1 MHWTSGI
8 EVGLRLIAWTW
19 VRRLLEGWDGAR
31 ALFEDNEEALAQI
44 WWHQHYLANFRSRGS
59 SANNHVIAEA
69 AGQLVGG
76 LAFGWFEESEGWAR
90 QASQLLQDELTKN
103 TFPSGV
109 NREMAFDYHGFVAEL
124 GPPGRSRGGAGA
136 AIRSPRPPGRR
147 CVAWSTWRPPWSTRR
162 IGLPAREIATMAGP
176 WFWDQPRTT
185 GGRACWRWA
194 GRCSAHRTGGQRR
207 RRTRSASWWR
217 RWPEIKLNW
226 GGLPGAPATSTTP
239 VSPSCAAPTSDGPE
253 IWCRCDG
260 GPHGFLSI
268 AAHAHAD
275 ALSVEVRHAGVEIL
289 VDPGTYCYGSE
300 PDWRSYFKSTLGH
313 NTVEIANRDQS
324 RSGGPTLWI
333 RGART
338 RLVNLDTDH
347 SGDLRS
353 WSAEH
358 DGYTSLDPPASHQ
371 RTVRLESAHRR
382 IEITDEIRTAGA
394 HPIRL
399 AFHLG
404 PTVRAE
410 LDDHAVAL
418 RWDSGEPSRESAT
431 LQLPAG
437 LHWTLVRAST
447 HPILGWYSR
456 GFGQKEPTTTVLGEG
471 TCAGSRQFQ
480 TVLQFAPST

>member
-1 MHWTSGI
+1 MVAPTASCPSPPTPTPTPCQSRFATR
-8 EVGLRLIAWTW
+8 VSKFSLI
-19 VRRLLEGWDGAR
+19 
-31 ALFEDNEEALAQI
+31 
-44 WWHQHYLANFRSRGS
+44 
-59 SANNHVIAEA
+59 
-69 AGQLVGG
+69 
-76 LAFGWFEESEGWAR
+76 
-90 QASQLLQDELTKN
+90 
-103 TFPSGV
+103 
-109 NREMAFDYHGFVAEL
+109 
-124 GPPGRSRGGAGA
+124 
-136 AIRSPRPPGRR
+136 
-147 CVAWSTWRPPWSTRR
+147 
-162 IGLPAREIATMAGP
+162 PARTVTAA
-176 WFWDQPRTT
+176 
-185 GGRACWRWA
+185 
-194 GRCSAHRTGGQRR
+194 SRTGVAISGPHL
-207 RRTRSASWWR
+207 A
-217 RWPEIKLNW
+217 
-226 GGLPGAPATSTTP
+226 TTP
-239 VSPSCAAPTSDGPE
+239 SRLRTGTSRRP
-253 IWCRCDG
+253 
-260 GPHGFLSI
+260 
-268 AAHAHAD
+268 
-275 ALSVEVRHAGVEIL
+275 V
-289 VDPGTYCYGSE
+289 
-300 PDWRSYFKSTLGH
+300 
-313 NTVEIANRDQS
+313 
-324 RSGGPTLWI
+324 GPTLWI

-404 PTVRAE
+404 PTVPPQ

-471 TCAGSRQFQ
+471 TCAGSQQ
-480 TVLQFAPST
+480 IPDSPTVRALDMRR

>member
-8 EVGLRLIAWTW
+8 EVGLRLIAWAW

-31 ALFEDNEEALAQI
+31 SLFEDNEEALAQI

-69 AGQLVGG
+69 AGQLVGA
-76 LAFGWFEESEGWAR
+76 LAFGWFEQSEGWAR
-90 QASQLLQDELTKN
+90 QASELLQDELTKN

-124 GPPGRSRGGAGA
+124 GLLAAAEAEQARHPVSPTTWQTPVSHGRCSSRGA
-136 AIRSPRPPGRR
+136 RR
-147 CVAWSTWRPPWSTRR
+147 GR
-162 IGLPAREIATMAGP
+162 IGLPARGIATMAGP
-176 WFWDQPRTT
+176 WFWDQPRPT

-194 GRCSAHRTGGQRR
+194 GRCSAHWTGGRR
-207 RRTRSASWWR
+207 RRQTRSAPWWR
-217 RWPEIKLNW
+217 RWPEIKLSW
-226 GGLPGAPATSTTP
+226 AGLPGVPATSTTP
-239 VSPSCAAPTSDGPE
+239 VSPSCAASASDGPE

-275 ALSVEVRHAGVEIL
+275 ALSVEVRHGGVEIL

-313 NTVEIANRDQS
+313 NTVEIANQDQS
-324 RSGGPTLWI
+324 RSGGPTLWTG
-333 RGART
+333 GART

-347 SGDLRS
+347 CGDLRT

-382 IEITDEIRTAGA
+382 IEITDEIRTAGTHA
-394 HPIRL
+394 IRL

-410 LDDHAVAL
+410 LDDQVVSL
-418 RWDSGEPSRESAT
+418 RWESGEPSRESAT
-431 LQLPAG
+431 LQLPGG
-437 LHWTLVRAST
+437 LHWSLARAST

-471 TCAGSRQFQ
+471 TCAGSQQFK
-480 TVLQFAPST
+480 TILQFAPST